1 MSATRVFSVLLVLC
15 LGSSFAVPASA
26 AAESETITSS
36 LIKAPRPETA
46 PQGAAILDVS
56 GRYFIS
62 EPDIAGDTLIW
73 GPDATLRVG
82 VLEMAEIGI
91 GVISRDKSA
100 QFAVGQVRLNLMKE
114 SDNWPAIG
122 AGVLD
127 MTSEKH
133 PGGDDIMP
141 ATNSDEYITKNK
153 NFSIYGVLA
162 KGLWN
167 WGRVYLGFGN
177 GRFVSEAGASEDL
190 KGLLGGGELYL
201 GPVRAMAE
209 CDGRYLNAGLGVNFT
224 GGNVGKSVALI
235 DLIVAGRYL
244 QNARSSSQDLDLR
257 PALVGMLSVGLVPS
271 KAGTA
276 KTKSEEK

>member
-1 MSATRVFSVLLVLC
+1 MSATRVFSFLLVLC
-15 LGSSFAVPASA
+15 LGLSFAMPASA
-26 AAESETITSS
+26 ATGSETITSS

-73 GPDATLRVG
+73 GPDATVRVG

-91 GVISRDKSA
+91 GVISRDESA
-100 QFAVGQVRLNLMKE
+100 QFAVGQVRLSLMKE

-127 MTSEKH
+127 LTSSKH
-133 PGGDDIMP
+133 PGGDDLLP
-141 ATNSDEYITKNK
+141 ATNSAEYLVKDKNV
-153 NFSIYGVLA
+153 SVYGVLA
-162 KGLWN
+162 KGLWSF
-167 WGRVYLGFGN
+167 GRVYAGIGSR
-177 GRFVSEAGASEDL
+177 RFVSLAGSTEDL
-190 KGLLGGGELYL
+190 NGIFGGGEINVW

-209 CDGRYLNAGLGVNFT
+209 FDGRYANAGLGVSFK

-244 QNARSSSQDLDLR
+244 QNARSSSRDLDLR

-271 KAGTA
+271 KAGT
-276 KTKSEEK
+276 KKQEEN